1 MSNYNSIEA
10 QQGAVNNNSFI
21 QSGEK
26 SNKARKGKVPPV
38 YQIVRSAMAQFK
50 RQITQDTE
58 CKKKCLVAAVARMS
72 HLYPDALR
80 FWADFRVERERLL
93 DSQRFNKEC
102 KSRGLE
108 PKNVADHVVCEGKA
122 MLNDV
127 LLHGILPLGERVQ
140 MYKDPL
146 WEDTFSLYAT
156 PNSANETKE
165 DSDE

>member
-1 MSNYNSIEA
+1 MSKNIET
-10 QQGAVNNNSFI
+10 QQGAINNNPI
-21 QSGEK
+21 NQSNEK
-26 SNKARKGKVPPV
+26 RKTRKGKVPPV

-58 CKKKCLVAAVARMS
+58 CKKKCLVAAVTRMS

-80 FWADFRVERERLL
+80 FWADFRVERDKLL
-93 DSQRFNKEC
+93 DSHRFCKEC
-102 KSRGLE
+102 KSRSLKPE
-108 PKNVADHVVCEGKA
+108 NVADHVVCEGKA
-122 MLNDV
+122 IVNKV
-127 LLHGILPLGERVQ
+127 LLNGILPLGERVQ

-156 PNSANETKE
+156 PNFANETKE

>member
-1 MSNYNSIEA
+1 MSKNIET

-21 QSGEK
+21 QTGEK
-26 SNKARKGKVPPV
+26 RNKSRKGNVPPI

-58 CKKKCLVAAVARMS
+58 CKKKCLVAAVARMNQ
-72 HLYPDALR
+72 LYPDALR

-102 KSRGLE
+102 KNRGLE

-122 MLNDV
+122 MVNKV
-127 LLHGILPLGERVQ
+127 LLNGLQLLGERVQ
-140 MYKDPL
+140 MYHSPL
-146 WEDTFSLYAT
+146 WEDTFSLYA
-156 PNSANETKE
+156 NAETKSSKE

>member
-1 MSNYNSIEA
+1 MNNITEA
-10 QQGAVNNNSFI
+10 QQGAVNNNPII
-21 QSGEK
+21 QTGEK
-26 SNKARKGKVPPV
+26 RNKTRKGNVPPV
-38 YQIVRSAMAQFK
+38 YQIIRSAMAQFK

-58 CKKKCLVAAVARMS
+58 CKKKCLVAAVTRMS

-80 FWADFRVERERLL
+80 FWADFRVERDKLL
-93 DSQRFNKEC
+93 DSNRFCKEC
-102 KSRGLE
+102 KSRSLKPE
-108 PKNVADHVVCEGKA
+108 NVADHVLCEGKA